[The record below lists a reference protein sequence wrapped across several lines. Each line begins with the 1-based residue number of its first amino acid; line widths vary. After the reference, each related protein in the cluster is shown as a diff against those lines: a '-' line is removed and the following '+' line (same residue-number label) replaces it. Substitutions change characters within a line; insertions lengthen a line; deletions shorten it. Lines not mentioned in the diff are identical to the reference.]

1 MRSVMGKITQL
12 IEEKVRPILQA
23 HQGDIELVEITSDGI
38 VKVKLTGA
46 CAACP
51 GAQQTLSDVVEAELM
66 AVCPEVKR
74 VISVSQ
80 VSENLIQ
87 QALKILNKDKL

>member
-1 MRSVMGKITQL
+1 MDKIPQL
-12 IEEKVRPILQA
+12 IEEKIRPILQA
-23 HQGDIELVEITSDGI
+23 HQGDVELVEITSDGI

-46 CAACP
+46 CATCP

-66 AVCPEVKR
+66 EVCPEVKG

-80 VSENLIQ
+80 VSEDLIQ
-87 QALKILNKDKL
+87 QALKILNKDKP